1 MVTRSA
7 PFSPCARLMRCRA
20 RRSCRRSMPRAR
32 LTSFVGFPGLL
43 QITCATLRITS
54 RMSQRRQARVIALPT
69 GTGAATTPIVVGAPA
84 TGAVIGRRAG
94 LALPPTETSR
104 SLLIEMSG
112 GKLAC
117 QSRPPKPALDFRAI
131 RPLLLPETLVR
142 ANFVPFAVLKRPFWA
157 MPEIVNSIT
166 DRGRLNC
173 AETGSERRCR
183 WMQGRSFTS

>member
-1 MVTRSA
+1 
-7 PFSPCARLMRCRA
+7 MRHPPHNVENVPA
-20 RRSCRRSMPRAR
+20 ASS
-32 LTSFVGFPGLL
+32 TGH
-43 QITCATLRITS
+43 RIAD
-54 RMSQRRQARVIALPT
+54 RDWRGHDA
-69 GTGAATTPIVVGAPA
+69 VGAPA
-84 TGAVIGRRAG
+84 TDAVIGRRAG
-94 LALPPTETSR
+94 LALPPTEASR

-131 RPLLLPETLVR
+131 RPLLLPETLVG
-142 ANFVPFAVLKRPFWA
+142 ANFVLFAVLKRPFRA

-173 AETGSERRCR
+173 AETGSERRYR